1 MGSSDR
7 RRITAVV
14 AVSAGLHL
22 GLLGLLAL
30 QRPALKGPALPPPIL
45 DVTLAPFYLFE
56 PDAKGR
62 RARAP
67 LRARVSR
74 PLEGASSP
82 IAPIYA
88 APVVSPHG
96 APGLMTGVGVADH
109 PAPLP
114 GAGAAT
120 LGMVLRK
127 GGVGCATPDLP
138 GMTQADRDRCLEKL
152 GAGARQAAYKGLGL
166 SKDKQAQLDAA
177 AAAKDRYIKYRDA
190 PLAPGLAPSDAPGGL
205 TGLGGFPHEG
215 KIHF

>member
-14 AVSAGLHL
+14 AASAAFHL
-22 GLLGLLAL
+22 GILGLLAL
-30 QRPALKGPALPPPIL
+30 QPPNLRGPETLPPIL
-45 DVTLAPFYLFE
+45 DVTLAPFYLIE

-67 LRARVSR
+67 LRARTRR
-74 PLEGASSP
+74 PLESAAP
-82 IAPIYA
+82 VAPIFA
-88 APVVSPHG
+88 APVVSRNA
-96 APGLMTGVGVADH
+96 APGVMIGAGVTDH
-109 PAPLP
+109 PGPLP
-114 GAGAAT
+114 AGGHAQ
-120 LGMVLRK
+120 LGMLLRK

-138 GMTQADRDRCLEKL
+138 GMTQADRDRCLERL
-152 GAGARQAAYKGLGL
+152 GAGARQAAFTGLGL
-166 SKDKQAQLDAA
+166 ARDKQGQLEAA

-215 KIHF
+215 KIPF

>member
-14 AVSAGLHL
+14 AVSAALHL

-30 QRPALKGPALPPPIL
+30 QRPTLRGPALPPPIL

-74 PLEGASSP
+74 PLEGATSP

-96 APGLMTGVGVADH
+96 APGLMTGVAAADH

-114 GAGAAT
+114 GAGGAT

-152 GAGARQAAYKGLGL
+152 GAGARQAAYKGMGL

-177 AAAKDRYIKYRDA
+177 AAAKARYIKYRDA
-190 PLAPGLAPSDAPGGL
+190 PLAPSDAPGGL

-215 KIHF
+215 KIPF